1 MTPGNAKRRKWELW
15 IGVGLALFAAFAF
28 YFSTKATL
36 HDLDY
41 TNEIASALLHGDLGL
56 REKPAEWLNEMIPYG
71 NRYYSAFP
79 LGAVISM
86 VPVALL
92 QKASLVHDFPA
103 HILAALIAGACV
115 YFFFRLEKAF
125 GPGYSSLKPKPIT
138 RRILL
143 ALFPIFGTWTWCNLG
158 MGGAWQIALGLA
170 LLGGTAAL
178 YFTLVRPSPFI
189 AGAFFALAF
198 GNRTELLLTAPFYL
212 YLFWRRSALVEQAPR
227 LPEPDNQSSSGAM
240 YESSASHSNSPSD
253 AESGWR
259 KLTRALRKNAP
270 MLFDFLILPVALAL
284 LTAAYNFARFHSIF
298 DFGYFHIP
306 EVRDEPWYEHGLFS
320 LHSIPWNVH
329 TMLFEGFR
337 DNPDFPFLSFPPF
350 GCSIFLSSPFL
361 FLLFRA
367 GGKYRTISWVAIGI
381 MTFVLW
387 CHGNPGGWQFSYRYA
402 MILLPWMF
410 LLLTGNGSPKI
421 TVTEISL
428 FAVSVA
434 INATATWL
442 FLWTDQIQPVA
453 TVPLRTIDSQQ
464 SSVPSVSSVVKKIRM
479 PGMRVTISGNTGL
492 DIPKGTLNSIRRQA
506 GWK

>member
-1 MTPGNAKRRKWELW
+1 MDAEAPKKPITRDVWVA
-15 IGVGLALFAAFAF
+15 IGLSLVTALAF
-28 YFSTKATL
+28 YFSTNPTL

-41 TNEIASALLHGDLGL
+41 TLEIASALLRGDLGL
-56 REKPAEWLNEMIPYG
+56 REKPPEWLNEMIPYG

-92 QKASLVHDFPA
+92 QKASLIHNFPA
-103 HILAALIAGACV
+103 HILGALIAGACV
-115 YFFFRLEKAF
+115 YFFFQLAKAF
-125 GPGYSSLKPKPIT
+125 GPDYSSLRPKPLV

-143 ALFPIFGTWTWCNLG
+143 ALFPVFATWTWCNLG

-170 LLGGTAAL
+170 LLGETAAL

-189 AGAFFALAF
+189 AGAFFALAV
-198 GNRTELLLTAPFYL
+198 GNRTELLMTAPFYL
-212 YLFWRRSALVEQAPR
+212 YLFWRRAVFVGQAPH
-227 LPEPDNQSSSGAM
+227 LPEPGNRSGCPTMSGSSG
-240 YESSASHSNSPSD
+240 SD
-253 AESGWR
+253 APDGAAVRW
-259 KLTRALRKNAP
+259 KNFKQGLRVNVP
-270 MLFDFLILPVALAL
+270 LVIDFLALPVALVL

-329 TMLFEGFR
+329 KMIFEGFR
-337 DNPDFPFLSFPPF
+337 DDPNFPFLSFDPF
-350 GCSIFLSSPFL
+350 GCSILLSSPFL
-361 FLLFRA
+361 FLLFRN
-367 GGKYRTISWVAIGI
+367 GGKFKVICWIAIALL
-381 MTFVLW
+381 TFILW

-410 LLLTGNGSPKI
+410 LLLTGNGPPTI

-442 FLWTDQIQPVA
+442 FLWTDKIQP
-453 TVPLRTIDSQQ
+453 
-464 SSVPSVSSVVKKIRM
+464 
-479 PGMRVTISGNTGL
+479 
-492 DIPKGTLNSIRRQA
+492 
-506 GWK
+506 